1 MSATTKGIWFEE
13 NRNRYRVRLY
23 KNGKVAHRSYHNTY
37 EAAESALRD
46 ALRTRHT
53 AEPEQPRTTLPLT
66 LDNLLILAG

>member
-1 MSATTKGIWFEE
+1 MSARTKGIWFEE

-23 KNGKVAHRSYHNTY
+23 KNGKVVHRSYHTTY

-46 ALRTRHT
+46 ALRTRHA

>member
-1 MSATTKGIWFEE
+1 MSARTKGIWFEE

-23 KNGKVAHRSYHNTY
+23 KNGKVVHRSYHTTY

-46 ALRTRHT
+46 ALRTRHS

>member
-37 EAAESALRD
+37 EEAESALRD
-46 ALRTRHT
+46 AMRTRHT